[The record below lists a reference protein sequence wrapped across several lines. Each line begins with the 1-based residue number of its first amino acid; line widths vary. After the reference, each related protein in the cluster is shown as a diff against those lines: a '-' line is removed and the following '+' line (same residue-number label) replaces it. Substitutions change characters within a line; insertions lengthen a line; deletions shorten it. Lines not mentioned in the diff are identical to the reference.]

1 MGYKTPIISFVSLI
15 IETIILIVVI
25 FMKRKKKNKKN
36 KKNKKINEWDES
48 YKKAKEFISKLN
60 RTERV
65 NLLFG
70 TENMRQVNPYGMY
83 NDFDHHCDGQID
95 AFENNKITFKE
106 ICFKDGSHG
115 IRAANGTGISW
126 QSTINLAATF
136 NKELIYEVGKGQGEE
151 GKEKGVNVILA
162 PNINILRLPQS
173 GRIWESLGEDPF
185 HVGLCSSQFIKGVQ
199 DAGVIANAKHFIG
212 NEIETY
218 RKASSSN
225 IAMNVLMDIYIEPFY
240 RAIKDGNVASI
251 MASYNTLNNTYC
263 SENKFL
269 LTDILKN
276 NFNFKGFII
285 SDFFLYIAII
295 PIHLIPVWM

>member
-251 MASYNTLNNTYC
+251 MASYNIYSNHTY
-263 SENKFL
+263 
-269 LTDILKN
+269 T
-276 NFNFKGFII
+276 FNSGLDVNLPGGFKQGPYFGRQN
-285 SDFFLYIAII
+285 SF
-295 PIHLIPVWM
+295 